1 MAKALEGNGDLA
13 DPIAQAPREIQVKQ
27 APATG
32 ENSGFVLQCGEG
44 RGNLPPACGFRGR
57 EGVGAGARTAKTWG
71 RNVAD
76 ANGQAASEA
85 GGAEAGSGETVII
98 KKYANRRL
106 YNTAASTYVTLEHL
120 SDMVR
125 QGVDFIVLDAKTGE
139 EITRS
144 VLTQIIFE
152 QESRGQNLL
161 PVQFLRRLIR
171 FYGDQ
176 MQGFLPPYLEMSM
189 ESFTKA
195 QEKMRENMSR
205 AFGATT
211 PMAAF
216 EEQAQRNMALFQ
228 QALSMWTPFATGA
241 QGTPFQPGKAAAGSQ
256 DEDKD
261 EQLVELRKQMEA
273 MQKQLDAMAKR

>member
-1 MAKALEGNGDLA
+1 MAKRDK
-13 DPIAQAPREIQVKQ
+13 DDD
-27 APATG
+27 
-32 ENSGFVLQCGEG
+32 G
-44 RGNLPPACGFRGR
+44 R
-57 EGVGAGARTAKTWG
+57 V
-71 RNVAD
+71 V
-76 ANGQAASEA
+76 
-85 GGAEAGSGETVII
+85 I

-120 SDMVR
+120 SEMVR
-125 QGVDFIVLDAKTGE
+125 EGTDFIVLDAKTGE
-139 EITRS
+139 DITRS

-216 EEQAQRNMALFQ
+216 EEQAQRNMAMFQ
-228 QALSMWTPFATGA
+228 QALSMWSPFAQGGA
-241 QGTPFQPGKAAAGSQ
+241 AKPADA
-256 DEDKD
+256 EDDASKD
-261 EQLVELRKQMEA
+261 EQLADLRKQMEA

>member
-1 MAKALEGNGDLA
+1 MADGNE
-13 DPIAQAPREIQVKQ
+13 QAE
-27 APATG
+27 A
-32 ENSGFVLQCGEG
+32 S
-44 RGNLPPACGFRGR
+44 
-57 EGVGAGARTAKTWG
+57 AGA
-71 RNVAD
+71 
-76 ANGQAASEA
+76 Q
-85 GGAEAGSGETVII
+85 GEPVII

-106 YNTAASTYVTLEHL
+106 YNTAASQYVTLEHL

-125 QGVDFIVLDAKTGE
+125 EGVDFVVQDAKTGDD
-139 EITRS
+139 ITRS

-189 ESFTKA
+189 ESFAKA

-216 EEQAQRNMALFQ
+216 EEQAQRNVQMFQ
-228 QALSMWTPFATGA
+228 QALHMWTPFTGQASTGPKAGPLAPEESDAAKEA
-241 QGTPFQPGKAAAGSQ
+241 QVT
-256 DEDKD
+256 
-261 EQLVELRKQMEA
+261 ELRRQMEA
-273 MQKQLDAMAKR
+273 MQKQLDAMSRKP

>member
-1 MAKALEGNGDLA
+1 M
-13 DPIAQAPREIQVKQ
+13 
-27 APATG
+27 
-32 ENSGFVLQCGEG
+32 
-44 RGNLPPACGFRGR
+44 
-57 EGVGAGARTAKTWG
+57 
-71 RNVAD
+71 
-76 ANGQAASEA
+76 SEDSTD
-85 GGAEAGSGETVII
+85 GPVVI

-106 YNTAASTYVTLEHL
+106 YNTAASQYVTLEHL

-125 QGVDFIVLDAKTGE
+125 EGVDFVVLDAKTGDD
-139 EITRS
+139 ITRS

-189 ESFTKA
+189 ESFAKA

-216 EEQAQRNMALFQ
+216 EEQAQRNMQLFQ
-228 QALSMWTPFATGA
+228 QALQMWTPFAGQMPGMPKTGA
-241 QGTPFQPGKAAAGSQ
+241 SEESDPAKEAQVA
-256 DEDKD
+256 
-261 EQLVELRKQMEA
+261 ELRRQMEA
-273 MQKQLDAMAKR
+273 MQKQLDAMSRK

>member
-1 MAKALEGNGDLA
+1 
-13 DPIAQAPREIQVKQ
+13 V
-27 APATG
+27 
-32 ENSGFVLQCGEG
+32 S
-44 RGNLPPACGFRGR
+44 
-57 EGVGAGARTAKTWG
+57 
-71 RNVAD
+71 NVAD
-76 ANGQAASEA
+76 ANGQAAGDA
-85 GGAEAGSGETVII
+85 GGDEAQGEVVVI

-106 YNTAASTYVTLEHL
+106 YNTAASTYVTLDHL
-120 SDMVR
+120 SEMVR
-125 QGVDFIVLDAKTGE
+125 EGVDFVVLDAKTGDD
-139 EITRS
+139 ITRS

-152 QESRGQNLL
+152 QESKGQNLL

-228 QALSMWTPFATGA
+228 QALTMWSPFAGGA
-241 QGTPFQPGKAAAGSQ
+241 QGTPFRGMHAAAPTG
-256 DEDKD
+256 DDDDTAKD
-261 EQLVELRKQMEA
+261 EQLAELRKQMEA
-273 MQKQLDAMAKR
+273 MQKQLDAMGRTKS

>member
-1 MAKALEGNGDLA
+1 
-13 DPIAQAPREIQVKQ
+13 
-27 APATG
+27 
-32 ENSGFVLQCGEG
+32 
-44 RGNLPPACGFRGR
+44 
-57 EGVGAGARTAKTWG
+57 
-71 RNVAD
+71 VAD
-76 ANGQAASEA
+76 SDGQAAGEA
-85 GGAEAGSGETVII
+85 GGAETGSTNSGEIVVI

-106 YNTAASTYVTLEHL
+106 YNTAASSYVTLDHL
-120 SDMVR
+120 SEMVR
-125 QGVDFIVLDAKTGE
+125 QGVDFVVLDAKTNDD
-139 EITRS
+139 ITRS

-152 QESRGQNLL
+152 QESKGQNLL

-189 ESFTKA
+189 ESFSKA

-228 QALSMWTPFATGA
+228 QALSMWSPFANGA
-241 QGTPFQPGKAAAGSQ
+241 KGMPFPGMPMPGAGAAPNDDA
-256 DEDKD
+256 DKD
-261 EQLVELRKQMEA
+261 EQLALLRKQMEA
-273 MQKQLDAMAKR
+273 MQKQLDLMAKR

>member
-1 MAKALEGNGDLA
+1 LH
-13 DPIAQAPREIQVKQ
+13 
-27 APATG
+27 
-32 ENSGFVLQCGEG
+32 CGEG
-44 RGNLPPACGFRGR
+44 RGILEQSPAF
-57 EGVGAGARTAKTWG
+57 AGAKDQRD
-71 RNVAD
+71 NHVAD
-76 ANGQAASEA
+76 STGQAAGDA
-85 GGAEAGSGETVII
+85 GGGEAQQGEPIVI

-106 YNTAASTYVTLEHL
+106 YNTGESKYVTLDDL
-120 SDMVR
+120 SEMVR
-125 QGVDFIVLDAKTGE
+125 QGADFVVLDAKTGE
-139 EITRS
+139 DITRS

-189 ESFTKA
+189 ESFSKA
-195 QEKMRENMSR
+195 QEQMRENMSR

-228 QALSMWTPFATGA
+228 QAMKVWAPF
-241 QGTPFQPGKAAAGSQ
+241 AAAGMPGAPAPKTAAS
-256 DEDKD
+256 DEDADKD
-261 EQLVELRKQMEA
+261 AQLAELRRQMET
-273 MQKQLDAMAKR
+273 MQKQLDAMARAKG